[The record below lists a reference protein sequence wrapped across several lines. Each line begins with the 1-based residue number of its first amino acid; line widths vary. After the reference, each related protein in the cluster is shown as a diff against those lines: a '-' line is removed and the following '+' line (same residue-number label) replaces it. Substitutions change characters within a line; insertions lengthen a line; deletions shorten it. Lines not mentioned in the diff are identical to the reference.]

1 MLPGE
6 PLSPAQ
12 SNAAAKVA
20 TITGAYQVARWTL
33 ATFFDPQDWS
43 ELNPEQLEFL
53 SDWSVDREEC
63 NRDIIEDALWQFV
76 RYENLSAE
84 VSSGFYPAGS
94 EAPEPTRWRVWLT
107 IGGLAATSQAPSE
120 PSTASKVLR
129 LSAVGLAPTSIT
141 HRLTWSVRPWS
152 GSRRSSSP
160 ERPAGAEQPLH

>member
-20 TITGAYQVARWTL
+20 TIAGAYQVQQWL
-33 ATFFDPQDWS
+33 HETFFNPQDWS

-94 EAPEPTRWRVWLT
+94 EAPEPTRCASGSAS
-107 IGGLAATSQAPSE
+107 GGPSCYVSGSFGA
-120 PSTASKVLR
+120 STASKVLR
-129 LSAVGLAPTSIT
+129 LSAVGLAPISTT

-152 GSRRSSSP
+152 GSRRSSWA
-160 ERPAGAEQPLH
+160 ERPTAAEQPLH